1 MMADPA
7 SMTEEEL
14 IAARDKAHAA
24 ANEKL
29 EWSEYSKRTKEWLR
43 YRDECDRRGI
53 PRHSQFH

>member
-1 MMADPA
+1 
-7 SMTEEEL
+7 MTDVANLTDVDL

-29 EWSEYSKRTKEWLR
+29 EWAEFSKRTKEWLR

-53 PRHSQFH
+53 PRRQRQH